1 MQAVLLR
8 ITVLSLLSVSAS
20 AQELTGLVLDNALAQ
35 PIVGASVQVKRTQA
49 ATLTNATGA
58 FTLTNLQPA
67 DTLVFSSLGFQS
79 QKVQYTG
86 QTTLTVKLVAGL
98 ALNEVVV
105 TALGLER
112 NAQSLGY
119 AVQKVEGR
127 QVSEV
132 KAPNFLDNLAGKVAG
147 VMVTAGSTGV
157 GASSRITIRGE
168 SSFTNNNP
176 LFVVDGI
183 VINNATVVNRVNDD
197 ANGFQEIDF
206 GNGAGEINPDDVA
219 SVSVLKGPSAAALY
233 GTRASNGVILITTKD
248 GSSAGKGIG
257 VSFNS
262 TFYAE
267 QPFQLPRFQNSYGQ
281 GNSGVFK
288 YGNGLGG
295 GINDNISYSYGPRLD
310 AGLLIPQY
318 DSPVTLPDGREVRG
332 ADTQVY
338 SGLPITPTPFVAH
351 PNNLRDFYRT
361 GHTAINNLA
370 VSGDYEKGS
379 YRLSFTDLNSQSII
393 PGVNLKRRTLAARL
407 QFEPTRRLKFSSS
420 LNYINSGSANRPA
433 TKYGSENTNYALSA
447 WLGRQT
453 DVNPMKQYWQPGLE
467 GIQQYSYNYTY
478 FDNPYFTLYEN
489 RNSFN
494 RDRLIGNL
502 AVTGELANNLTLLV
516 RSSMDYSGENR
527 QFRRAFSS
535 NRFKNGAYAENAVF
549 FREINTDFLLNYT
562 RSLGPLSLDVSAG
575 GNRMDQLA
583 SFDQYQALTLAQPGV
598 FKLNNAASP
607 VEVYQQSGRK
617 RINSLYALAKLGF
630 KDVLFVDIT
639 GRNDWSSALATP
651 TSTANTSFF
660 YPSVSASWVLSN
672 QFRLP
677 AVVSFA
683 KVRASIAN
691 VGNDTSPYQTA
702 GVFTT
707 RNPVFSQPAFSD
719 QSTIANTNL
728 NPESITSLEVGA
740 DVRFLNDRLGFDLTY
755 YNARTSNQILSL
767 PIAISTGYSE
777 RVINGGKVG
786 SRGIEAVV
794 SATPML
800 TNRFRWNVNLNFSR
814 NRTTVVS
821 LPEEAGTL
829 TLGYNR
835 IYDNVNQTVWYQVRQ
850 GDRLGDMWGTG
861 YLRTAQGAFIVGS
874 NGQYIADN
882 TLKKLGNYNP
892 DFMVG
897 LSNQFSVGNWNAGF
911 LLDWRQ
917 GGILVSR
924 TLALAGVAGQLIETA
939 DRPEAG
945 IVATGVVN
953 TGTDNNPNYQPNT
966 LAIPAET
973 YYRMYYD
980 RNNEENS
987 TYDASYVKLR
997 EVTIGY
1003 SVPETAWLAKKLR
1016 TQQLTVALV
1025 GRNLLALSRIPHF
1038 DPEQTSFQQNQ
1049 LQTGVED
1056 MTYPTT
1062 RNVGVKLSANF

>member
-1 MQAVLLR
+1 MR
-8 ITVLSLLSVSAS
+8 SLLLIAFLPLFSVTTS
-20 AQELTGLVLDNALAQ
+20 AQKLTGQVVDQASHQA
-35 PIVGASVQVKRTQA
+35 IVGATVQVKRTQA
-49 ATLTNATGA
+49 GTLTNATGT
-58 FTLTNLQPA
+58 FVLNNLQPT
-67 DTLVFSSLGFQS
+67 DILTISYLGYRS
-79 QKVQYTG
+79 QEISYTG
-86 QTTLTVKLVAGL
+86 QTNMTVELVAGVS
-98 ALNEVVV
+98 LNEVVV

-112 NAQSLGY
+112 NTQSLGY
-119 AVQKVEGR
+119 AIQKVDGR
-127 QVSEV
+127 QVSDV
-132 KAPNFLDNLAGKVAG
+132 KAPNFLDNLSGKVAG
-147 VMVTAGSTGV
+147 VMITGGSTGV

-183 VINNATVVNRVNDD
+183 VINNATVVNRVDDD

-206 GNGAGEINPDDVA
+206 GNGAMEINPDDVA
-219 SVSVLKGPSAAALY
+219 AVSVLKGPGAAALY

-257 VSFNS
+257 VSFTS
-262 TFYAE
+262 TFFAE
-267 QPFQLPRFQNSYGQ
+267 RPFQLPRFQNSYGQ
-281 GNSGVFK
+281 GNSGAFK
-288 YGNGLGG
+288 YVDGLGG
-295 GINDNISYSYGPRLD
+295 GINDNISYSYGPKLD

-318 DSPVTLPDGREVRG
+318 DSPVNLPDGRVVRG
-332 ADTQVY
+332 ADTRVY
-338 SGLPITPTPFVAH
+338 SGLPITPTPFVSH
-351 PNNLRDFYRT
+351 PDNLKNFYQT

-370 VSGDYEKGS
+370 VSGSYDKGS
-379 YRLSFTDLNSQSII
+379 YRLAFTDLNSYSTI
-393 PGVNLKRRTLAARL
+393 PGVDLKRKTLAVRL
-407 QFEPTRRLKFSSS
+407 LFEPVKRLKFSSS
-420 LNYINSGSANRPA
+420 INYINSGSDNRPA
-433 TKYGSENTNYALSA
+433 TKYGSENINYALSA

-467 GIQQYSYNYTY
+467 GIQQFSYNYTY

-489 RNSFN
+489 RNSFT

-502 AVTGELANNLTLLV
+502 AVTGELATNLTLMV
-516 RSSMDYSGENR
+516 RSGMDYSNENR

-562 RSLGPLSLDVSAG
+562 RSVGGFSFDLSAG

-583 SFDQYQALTLAQPGV
+583 SFNQYQALTLAQPGV
-598 FKLNNAASP
+598 FKLTNAASP
-607 VEVYQQSGRK
+607 VEVYQRSARK
-617 RINSLYALAKLGF
+617 RINSLYALAKLGY
-630 KDVLFVDIT
+630 KDVLFMDIT

-672 QFRLP
+672 QFQLP
-677 AVVSFA
+677 AVMSFA
-683 KVRASIAN
+683 KLRASIAS
-691 VGNDTSPYQTA
+691 VGNDTSPYQTT
-702 GVFTT
+702 GVFNA

-728 NPESITSLEVGA
+728 KPESITSIEVGA
-740 DVRFLNDRLGFDLTY
+740 DVRFLNDRLGVDLTY
-755 YNARTSNQILSL
+755 YNARTRNQILSL
-767 PIAISTGYSE
+767 PIAIPTGYSE
-777 RVINGGKVG
+777 RVINGGEVQ
-786 SRGIEAVV
+786 SRGIEAVITAV
-794 SATPML
+794 PIQTSL
-800 TNRFRWNVNLNFSR
+800 IRWNLGLNFSR

-850 GDRLGDMWGTG
+850 GDRMGDMWGTG
-861 YLRTAQGAFIVGS
+861 YLRNAQGEFIVGS

-897 LSNQFSVGNWNAGF
+897 LSNQLSIGNWNLGF

-939 DRPEAG
+939 DRPNAG
-945 IVATGVVN
+945 IIAKGVIN
-953 TGTDNNPNYQPNT
+953 TGTVDKPNYQPNT

-980 RNNEENS
+980 RNNEENN
-987 TYDASYVKLR
+987 TYNASYVKLR
-997 EVTIGY
+997 EMSIGY
-1003 SVPETAWLAKKLR
+1003 TLPETSGLARKLHMQR
-1016 TQQLTVALV
+1016 LTVALV
-1025 GRNLLALSRIPHF
+1025 GRNLLALSHIPHF

-1049 LQTGVED
+1049 LQTGIED
-1056 MTYPTT
+1056 MTYPTS
-1062 RNVGVKLSANF
+1062 RNIGVKLSVTF

>member
-1 MQAVLLR
+1 MRPLLL
-8 ITVLSLLSVSAS
+8 ITLLSLVSAS
-20 AQELTGLVLDNALAQ
+20 AFAQKLSGRVLDNAMSQ
-35 PIVGASVQVKRTQA
+35 PIGGASVQVKRTQVG
-49 ATLTNATGA
+49 TLTTAAGTY
-58 FTLTNLQPA
+58 TLTNLQPA
-67 DTLVFSSLGFQS
+67 DILVFSYLGYKS
-79 QKVQYTG
+79 QEIQYTG
-86 QTTLTVKLVAGL
+86 QTDLTVELVAGA

-119 AVQKVEGR
+119 AVQKVDGR

-132 KAPNFLDNLAGKVAG
+132 KAANFLDNLSGKVAG
-147 VMVTAGSTGV
+147 VMVTGGSTGV
-157 GASSRITIRGE
+157 GSSSRIVIRGE

-183 VINNATVVNRVNDD
+183 LINNATVVNRVDDD

-219 SVSVLKGPSAAALY
+219 SVSILKGPSAAALY
-233 GTRASNGVILITTKD
+233 GTRAANGVILITTKD
-248 GSSAGKGIG
+248 GSGAGKGIG

-267 QPFQLPRFQNSYGQ
+267 QAFQLPRFQNSYGQ
-281 GNSGVFK
+281 GNSGAFK
-288 YGNGLGG
+288 YGDGLGG
-295 GINDNISYSYGPRLD
+295 GINDNISYSYGPKLD
-310 AGLLIPQY
+310 AGVLTPQY
-318 DSPVTLPDGREVRG
+318 DSPVTLPDGRVVRG
-332 ADTQVY
+332 ADTKLY
-338 SGLPITPTPFVAH
+338 SGLPITPTPFVSH
-351 PNNLRDFYRT
+351 PNNLRDFYQT

-370 VSGDYEKGS
+370 VSGDYDKGS
-379 YRLSFTDLNSQSII
+379 YRLSYTDLNSQSII
-393 PGVNLKRRTLAARL
+393 PGVDLKRKTLAARL
-407 QFEPTRRLKFSSS
+407 QFDPTRRLKISSS
-420 LNYINSGSANRPA
+420 LNYINSGSDNRPA

-453 DVNPMKQYWQPGLE
+453 DVNAMKQYWQPGLE
-467 GIQQYSYNYTY
+467 GIQQFSYNYTY

-502 AVTGELANNLTLLV
+502 ALTAELANNLTLMV
-516 RSSMDYSGENR
+516 RSGMDYSNENR

-562 RSLGPLSLDVSAG
+562 RSLGSFSLDVSAG
-575 GNRMDQLA
+575 GNRLDQQT
-583 SFDQYQALTLAQPGV
+583 SFDQFQALTLAQPGV
-598 FKLNNAASP
+598 YKLNNAASP
-607 VEVYQQSGRK
+607 VQVYQQSGRK
-617 RINSLYALAKLGF
+617 RINSLYALAKLGY
-630 KDVLFVDIT
+630 KNVLFVDIT

-651 TSTANTSFF
+651 TSTANTAFF
-660 YPSVSASWVLSN
+660 YPSASASWVLSN
-672 QFRLP
+672 QFQLP

-683 KVRASIAN
+683 KVRASVAN

-702 GVFTT
+702 GVYTS

-728 NPESITSLEVGA
+728 KPESITSLEVGA
-740 DVRFLNDRLGFDLTY
+740 DVRFFHDRLGFDLTY
-755 YNARTSNQILSL
+755 YDSRTSNQILSV
-767 PIAISTGYSE
+767 PIANSTGYSE
-777 RVINGGKVG
+777 RVINGGKVR

-794 SATPML
+794 NATPIQ
-800 TNRFRWNVNLNFSR
+800 TNRFRWNTNLNFSL

-821 LPEEAGTL
+821 LPDEVGTL

-850 GDRLGDMWGTG
+850 GDRVGSMWGTG
-861 YLRTAQGAFIVGS
+861 YQRTPQGDFIVGS

-897 LSNQFSVGNWNAGF
+897 LSNQFSVGNFNLGF

-939 DRPEAG
+939 DRPDAG
-945 IVATGVVN
+945 IVAKGVVN
-953 TGTDNNPNYQPNT
+953 TGTPENPNYQPNT
-966 LAIPAET
+966 KAIPAET

-987 TYDASYVKLR
+987 TYNASYVKLR
-997 EVTIGY
+997 EVTLGFT
-1003 SVPETAWLAKKLR
+1003 VPQAAWVTKKLH
-1016 TQQLTVALV
+1016 TQRLTVALV
-1025 GRNLLALSRIPHF
+1025 GRNLLALSHIPHF

-1049 LQTGVED
+1049 MQTGVED

-1062 RNVGVKLSANF
+1062 RNLGLKLSANF

>member
-1 MQAVLLR
+1 MV
-8 ITVLSLLSVSAS
+8 SVSAS
-20 AQELTGLVLDNALAQ
+20 AQKLTGQVVDSTSSQ
-35 PIVGASVQVKRTQA
+35 PVVGAIVQLKRTQVG
-49 ATLTNATGA
+49 TLTSAAGT
-58 FTLTNLQPA
+58 FTLTNLQPN
-67 DTLVFSSLGFQS
+67 DVLVVTSLGFKPQ
-79 QKVQYTG
+79 QIQYTG
-86 QTTLTVKLVAGL
+86 QPNLTVKLAPNLV
-98 ALNEVVV
+98 LNEVVV

-119 AVQKVEGR
+119 AVQKLDTR

-132 KAPNFLDNLAGKVAG
+132 KSPNFLDNLAGKVAG

-157 GASSRITIRGE
+157 GSSSRITIRGE

-183 VINNATVVNRVNDD
+183 LINNATVVNRVNDD

-206 GNGAGEINPDDVA
+206 GNGAMEINPDDVA
-219 SVSVLKGPSAAALY
+219 SVSVLKGPGAAALY

-248 GSSAGKGIG
+248 GSGAGKGIG

-267 QPFQLPRFQNSYGQ
+267 QPFQLPRFQNTYGQ
-281 GNSGVFK
+281 GNSGAFK
-288 YGNGLGG
+288 YVDGLGG
-295 GINDNISYSYGPRLD
+295 GVNDNISYSYGPRLD

-318 DSPVTLPDGREVRG
+318 DSPVTLPDGRVVRG
-332 ADTQVY
+332 ADTRLY

-351 PNNLRDFYRT
+351 PDNLKDFYQT
-361 GHTAINNLA
+361 GRTAINNLA
-370 VSGDYEKGS
+370 VAGDYDKGS
-379 YRLSFTDLNSQSII
+379 YRLSYTDLNSQSII
-393 PGVNLKRRTLAARL
+393 PGVDLKRRTLAARL
-407 QFEPTRRLKFSSS
+407 QFDPTRRLKISSS
-420 LNYINSGSANRPA
+420 INYINSASDNRPA

-453 DVNPMKQYWQPGLE
+453 DINPMKQYWQPGLE
-467 GIQQYSYNYTY
+467 GIQQFSYNYTF

-489 RNSFN
+489 RNSFT

-502 AVTGELANNLTLLV
+502 AATAEVANNLTLLV
-516 RSSMDYSGENR
+516 RSGMDYSSENR

-562 RSLGPLSLDVSAG
+562 RSLGSFSLDVSAG
-575 GNRMDQLA
+575 GNRMDQRT

-630 KDVLFVDIT
+630 KDIVFVDIT

-677 AVVSFA
+677 AAVSFA
-683 KVRASIAN
+683 KVRASAAN

-702 GVFTT
+702 GTFTA

-728 NPESITSLEVGA
+728 KPESITSLEVGA
-740 DVRFLNDRLGFDLTY
+740 DVRFFQDRLGFDLTY
-755 YNARTSNQILSL
+755 YDSRTSNQILSL
-767 PIAISTGYSE
+767 PIAIPTGYSE
-777 RVINGGKVG
+777 RVINGGKVR
-786 SRGIEAVV
+786 SRGLEAVV
-794 SATPML
+794 NATPVQ
-800 TNRFRWNVNLNFSR
+800 TNRFRWNVSLNFSR

-850 GDRLGDMWGTG
+850 GDRVGDMWGTG
-861 YLRTAQGAFIVGS
+861 YQRTAQGDFLVGS
-874 NGQYIADN
+874 NGQYIANN

-897 LSNQFSVGNWNAGF
+897 LANQLSAGNWNLGF

-924 TLALAGVAGQLIETA
+924 TLALAGVAGQLRETA
-939 DRPEAG
+939 NRPEGG

-953 TGTDNNPNYQPNT
+953 TGTAENPVYQPNT
-966 LAIPAET
+966 KAIPAET

-980 RNNEENS
+980 RNHEENN

-997 EVTIGY
+997 ELTIGY
-1003 SVPETAWLAKKLR
+1003 SVPQSAWVAKKLR
-1016 TQQLTVALV
+1016 TQQLTIALI
-1025 GRNLLALSRIPHF
+1025 GRNLAALSHIPHF

-1056 MTYPTT
+1056 MSYPTT
-1062 RNVGVKLSANF
+1062 RNVGLKLSATF

>member
-1 MQAVLLR
+1 MRLFLL
-8 ITVLSLLSVSAS
+8 IILLSCLSVTSF
-20 AQELTGLVLDNALAQ
+20 AQKLTGQVVDQASQQ
-35 PIVGASVQVKRTQA
+35 PIVGATVQVKRTQA
-49 ATLTNATGA
+49 GTLTNATGT

-67 DTLVFSSLGFQS
+67 DVLTFSYLGYHS
-79 QKVQYTG
+79 QEIQYTG
-86 QTTLTVKLVAGL
+86 QTNLLVEFAEGVSL
-98 ALNEVVV
+98 DEVVV

-112 NAQSLGY
+112 NARSLGY
-119 AVQKVEGR
+119 AVQRVDGR
-127 QVSEV
+127 QVSDV

-157 GASSRITIRGE
+157 GSSSRITIRGE

-206 GNGAGEINPDDVA
+206 GNGAMEVNPDDVA
-219 SVSVLKGPSAAALY
+219 AVSVLKGPSAAALY
-233 GTRASNGVILITTKD
+233 GTRAANGVILITTKD

-262 TFYAE
+262 TFYTE
-267 QPFQLPRFQNSYGQ
+267 RPFQLPRFQNSYGQ
-281 GNSGVFK
+281 GNSGAFK
-288 YGNGLGG
+288 YVNGLGG
-295 GINDNISYSYGPRLD
+295 GVNDNISYSYGPKLD
-310 AGLLIPQY
+310 AGVLTPQY
-318 DSPVTLPDGREVRG
+318 DSPVTLPDGRVVRG

-338 SGLPITPTPFVAH
+338 SGLPITPTPFVSH
-351 PNNLRDFYRT
+351 PNNLSDFYQT

-370 VSGDYEKGS
+370 ISGGYDKGS
-379 YRLSFTDLNSQSII
+379 YRLSFTDLNSQSTI
-393 PGVNLKRRTLAARL
+393 PGVDLKRKTLAARL
-407 QFEPTRRLKFSSS
+407 QFEPIRRLKVSSS
-420 LNYINSGSANRPA
+420 INYINSGSDNRPA
-433 TKYGSENTNYALSA
+433 TKYGSENINYALSA

-453 DVNPMKQYWQPGLE
+453 DVNPMRQYWQPGLE
-467 GIQQYSYNYTY
+467 GIQQFSYNYTF
-478 FDNPYFTLYEN
+478 FDNPYFSLYEN

-502 AVTGELANNLTLLV
+502 AITAGLATNLTLMV
-516 RSSMDYSGENR
+516 RSGMDYSSENR
-527 QFRRAFSS
+527 QFQRAFSS
-535 NRFKNGAYAENAVF
+535 NRFKSGAYAENAVL

-562 RSLGPLSLDVSAG
+562 RSLGPLSLDIAAG

-598 FKLNNAASP
+598 FKLTNAASP
-607 VEVYQQSGRK
+607 VEVYQQRGRK

-651 TSTANTSFF
+651 TSTANTAFF

-683 KVRASIAN
+683 KVRASLAN
-691 VGNDTSPYQTA
+691 VGNDTNPYQTT
-702 GVFTT
+702 GVFNA

-719 QSTIANTNL
+719 QSIIANTNL
-728 NPESITSLEVGA
+728 KPESITSVEVGA
-740 DVRFLNDRLGFDLTY
+740 DVRFFNDRLGFDLTY

-767 PIAISTGYSE
+767 PIAIPTGYSE
-777 RVINGGKVG
+777 RVINGGEVRSQG
-786 SRGIEAVV
+786 VEAVV
-794 SATPML
+794 TAMPIQTS
-800 TNRFRWNVNLNFSR
+800 RIRWNVSLNFSR

-850 GDRLGDMWGTG
+850 GDRMGDMWGTG
-861 YLRTAQGAFIVGS
+861 YQRSPQGDFIVGS
-874 NGQYIADN
+874 NGQYMANN

-892 DFMVG
+892 DFMLG
-897 LSNQFSVGNWNAGF
+897 LSNQISVGNWNLGF
-911 LLDWRQ
+911 LVDWRQ
-917 GGILVSR
+917 GGVLVSR

-939 DRPEAG
+939 DRPDAG
-945 IVATGVVN
+945 IIAKGVVN
-953 TGTDNNPNYQPNT
+953 SGTAENPNYQPNT
-966 LAIPAET
+966 RAIPAET

-980 RNNEENS
+980 RNHEENS
-987 TYDASYVKLR
+987 TYDASYVKMR
-997 EVTIGY
+997 ELTIGY
-1003 SVPETAWLAKKLR
+1003 SVPQTAWLAKKLGMQR
-1016 TQQLTVALV
+1016 LTVALV
-1025 GRNLLALSRIPHF
+1025 GRNLLALSHIPHF

-1062 RNVGVKLSANF
+1062 RNLGVKLSVNF

>member
-1 MQAVLLR
+1 MRPLLL
-8 ITVLSLLSVSAS
+8 IAFLSLLSVTAFS
-20 AQELTGLVLDNALAQ
+20 QKLTGQVVDQLSRQ
-35 PIVGASVQVKRTQA
+35 PIVSATVQVKRTQA
-49 ATLTNATGA
+49 GTITNSMGT
-58 FTLTNLQPA
+58 FTLSNLQPA
-67 DTLVFSSLGFQS
+67 DVLTFSYLGYQT
-79 QKVQYTG
+79 QEVIYTG
-86 QTTLTVKLVAGL
+86 QTSLTVELVAGMS
-98 ALNEVVV
+98 LNEVVV

-112 NAQSLGY
+112 NARSLGY
-119 AVQKVEGR
+119 AIQKVDGR
-127 QVSEV
+127 QVSDV
-132 KAPNFLDNLAGKVAG
+132 KAPNFLDNLSGKVAG
-147 VMVTAGSTGV
+147 VMITGGSTGV
-157 GASSRITIRGE
+157 GSSARITIRGE

-183 VINNATVVNRVNDD
+183 LINNATVVNRVNDD

-206 GNGAGEINPDDVA
+206 GNGAMDINPDDVA
-219 SVSVLKGPSAAALY
+219 TVSVLKGPGAAALY
-233 GTRASNGVILITTKD
+233 GTRAANGVILITTKD
-248 GSSAGKGIG
+248 GSSQKGIG

-262 TFYAE
+262 TFYTE
-267 QPFQLPRFQNSYGQ
+267 RPFQLPRFQNQYGQ
-281 GNSGVFK
+281 GNSGAFK
-288 YGNGLGG
+288 YVNGLGG
-295 GINDNISYSYGPRLD
+295 GINDNISYSYGPKLD

-318 DSPVTLPDGREVRG
+318 DSPVNLPDGRVVRG
-332 ADTQVY
+332 ADTYVY
-338 SGLPITPTPFVAH
+338 SGLPITPTPFVSH
-351 PNNLRDFYRT
+351 PDNLKNFYET

-370 VSGDYEKGS
+370 ISGSYDKGS
-379 YRLSFTDLNSQSII
+379 YRLSYTDLNSQSTI
-393 PGVNLKRRTLAARL
+393 PGVDLKRKTLAARL
-407 QFEPTRRLKFSSS
+407 QFEPIQRLKFSSS
-420 LNYINSGSANRPA
+420 INYINTGSDNRPA
-433 TKYGSENTNYALSA
+433 TKYGSENINYALSA

-467 GIQQYSYNYTY
+467 GIQHFSYNYTY

-502 AVTGELANNLTLLV
+502 AVTGELATNLTLMV
-516 RSSMDYSGENR
+516 RSGMDYSSENR

-562 RSLGPLSLDVSAG
+562 RSVGALSLDLSAG

-598 FKLNNAASP
+598 FKLTNAASP
-607 VEVYQQSGRK
+607 VEAYQQSARK
-617 RINSLYALAKLGF
+617 RINSLYALAKLSY
-630 KDVLFVDIT
+630 KDVVFMDVT

-672 QFRLP
+672 QFQLP
-677 AVVSFA
+677 AFMSFA
-683 KVRASIAN
+683 KVRASVAS
-691 VGNDTSPYQTA
+691 VGNDTSPYQTT
-702 GVFTT
+702 GVFNA

-728 NPESITSLEVGA
+728 KPESITSVEVGA
-740 DVRFLNDRLGFDLTY
+740 DVRFLNDRLGVDLTY
-755 YNARTSNQILSL
+755 YDARTRNQILSL
-767 PIAISTGYSE
+767 PIAIPTGYSE
-777 RVINGGKVG
+777 QVINGGEVR
-786 SRGIEAVV
+786 SRGIEAVITAIPIQT
-794 SATPML
+794 SII
-800 TNRFRWNVNLNFSR
+800 RWNVSLNFSR

-850 GDRLGDMWGTG
+850 GDRMGDMWGTG
-861 YLRTAQGAFIVGS
+861 YLRNPQGEFIVGS

-897 LSNQFSVGNWNAGF
+897 LSNQLSVGNWNLGF

-939 DRPEAG
+939 NRPDAG
-945 IVATGVVN
+945 IVAKGVVN
-953 TGTDNNPNYQPNT
+953 TGTTDNPNYQPNT
-966 LAIPAET
+966 ISIPAET

-980 RNNEENS
+980 RNNEENN
-987 TYDASYVKLR
+987 TYNASYVKLR
-997 EVTIGY
+997 EMSIGY
-1003 SVPETAWLAKKLR
+1003 TLPETAGLARKLR
-1016 TQQLTVALV
+1016 MQRLTIALV
-1025 GRNLLALSRIPHF
+1025 GRNLLALSHIPHF

-1056 MTYPTT
+1056 MTYPTS
-1062 RNVGVKLSANF
+1062 RNLGVKLSVNF

>member
-1 MQAVLLR
+1 MRSLLL
-8 ITVLSLLSVSAS
+8 IAFLSLLHVA
-20 AQELTGLVLDNALAQ
+20 ALAQ
-35 PIVGASVQVKRTQA
+35 KLTGQVIDQTSQQPIMGATVQVKRTQA
-49 ATLTNATGA
+49 GTLTSATGT
-58 FTLTNLQPA
+58 FTLTNLQSA
-67 DTLVFSSLGFQS
+67 DVLTFSYLGYKS
-79 QKVQYTG
+79 QEVQYTG
-86 QTTLTVKLVAGL
+86 QTSLSVELVAGVS
-98 ALNEVVV
+98 LNEVVV

-112 NAQSLGY
+112 NARSLGY
-119 AVQKVEGR
+119 AIQKVDGR
-127 QVSEV
+127 QVSDI
-132 KAPNFLDNLAGKVAG
+132 KAPNFLDNLTGKVAG
-147 VMVTAGSTGV
+147 VMITSGSTGV
-157 GASSRITIRGE
+157 GSSSRITIRGE

-183 VINNATVVNRVNDD
+183 LINNATVVNRVNDD

-206 GNGAGEINPDDVA
+206 GNGAMEINPDDVA
-219 SVSVLKGPSAAALY
+219 AVSVLKGPGAAALY
-233 GTRASNGVILITTKD
+233 GTRAANGVILITTKD
-248 GSSAGKGIG
+248 GSSAGRGIG

-262 TFYAE
+262 TFYTE
-267 QPFQLPRFQNSYGQ
+267 RPFQLPRFQNSYGQ
-281 GNSGVFK
+281 GNSGAFK
-288 YGNGLGG
+288 YVNGLSG
-295 GINDNISYSYGPRLD
+295 GINDNISYSYGPKLD

-318 DSPVTLPDGREVRG
+318 DSPVNLPDGRVVRG

-338 SGLPITPTPFVAH
+338 SGLPITPTPFVSH
-351 PNNLRDFYRT
+351 PDNLKNFYET

-370 VSGDYEKGS
+370 ISGSYDKGS
-379 YRLSFTDLNSQSII
+379 YRLSFTDLNSQSTI
-393 PGVNLKRRTLAARL
+393 PGVDLKRKTLAARL
-407 QFEPTRRLKFSSS
+407 QFEPIRRLKFSSS
-420 LNYINSGSANRPA
+420 INYINSGSDNRPA
-433 TKYGSENTNYALSA
+433 TKYGSENINYALSA

-467 GIQQYSYNYTY
+467 GIQQFSYNYTY

-494 RDRLIGNL
+494 RDRLIGNI
-502 AVTGELANNLTLLV
+502 AVTGELAPNLTLML
-516 RSSMDYSGENR
+516 RSGMDYSNENR

-535 NRFKNGAYAENAVF
+535 NRFKSGAYAENAVF

-607 VEVYQQSGRK
+607 VEVYQQSTRK

-630 KDVLFVDIT
+630 KDVLFIDIT

-651 TSTANTSFF
+651 TSTANTAFF

-672 QFRLP
+672 QFSLP
-677 AVVSFA
+677 AMISFA
-683 KVRASIAN
+683 KVRASVAS
-691 VGNDTSPYQTA
+691 VGNDTSPYQTT
-702 GVFTT
+702 GVFNA

-719 QSTIANTNL
+719 QPAIANTNL
-728 NPESITSLEVGA
+728 KPESITSVEVGT
-740 DVRFLNDRLGFDLTY
+740 DVRFFNDRLGFDLTY
-755 YNARTSNQILSL
+755 YDARTSNQILSL
-767 PIAISTGYSE
+767 PIAIPTGYSE
-777 RVINGGKVG
+777 RVINGGEVR
-786 SRGIEAVV
+786 SRGVEAVV
-794 SATPML
+794 TAMPIQTS
-800 TNRFRWNVNLNFSR
+800 RIRWNVSLNFSR
-814 NRTTVVS
+814 NRTSVVS

-850 GDRLGDMWGTG
+850 GDRMGDMWGTG
-861 YLRTAQGAFIVGS
+861 YLRNAQGEFIVGS

-892 DFMVG
+892 DFIVG
-897 LSNQFSVGNWNAGF
+897 LSNQISVRNWNVGF
-911 LLDWRQ
+911 LVDWRQ
-917 GGILVSR
+917 GGVLVSR

-945 IVATGVVN
+945 IVAKGVVN
-953 TGTDNNPNYQPNT
+953 TGTTDNPNYQPNT
-966 LAIPAET
+966 RAIPAET

-987 TYDASYVKLR
+987 TYNASYVKLR
-997 EVTIGY
+997 ELTIGY
-1003 SVPETAWLAKKLR
+1003 TVPETAWLAKKLGMQR
-1016 TQQLTVALV
+1016 LTVALV
-1025 GRNLLALSRIPHF
+1025 GRNLLALSHIPHF

-1062 RNVGVKLSANF
+1062 RNMGVRLSVNF

>member
-1 MQAVLLR
+1 MR
-8 ITVLSLLSVSAS
+8 TVLPVALLSVVSVSAS
-20 AQELTGLVLDNALAQ
+20 AQKLTGQVVDSTSSQ
-35 PIVGASVQVKRTQA
+35 PVVGAIVQLKRTQVG
-49 ATLTNATGA
+49 TLTSAAGT
-58 FTLTNLQPA
+58 FTLTNLQPN
-67 DTLVFSSLGFQS
+67 DVLVVTSLGFKPQ
-79 QKVQYTG
+79 QIQYTG
-86 QTTLTVKLVAGL
+86 QPNLTVKLAPNLV
-98 ALNEVVV
+98 LNEVVV

-119 AVQKVEGR
+119 AVQKLDTR

-132 KAPNFLDNLAGKVAG
+132 KSPNFLDNLAGKVAG

-157 GASSRITIRGE
+157 GSSSRITIRGE

-183 VINNATVVNRVNDD
+183 LINNATVVNRVNDD

-206 GNGAGEINPDDVA
+206 GNGAMEINPDDVA
-219 SVSVLKGPSAAALY
+219 SVSVLKGPGAAALY

-248 GSSAGKGIG
+248 GSGAGKGIG

-267 QPFQLPRFQNSYGQ
+267 QPFQLPRFQNTYGQ
-281 GNSGVFK
+281 GNSGAFK
-288 YGNGLGG
+288 YVDGLGG
-295 GINDNISYSYGPRLD
+295 GVNDNISYSYGPRLD

-318 DSPVTLPDGREVRG
+318 DSPVTLPDGRVVRG
-332 ADTQVY
+332 ADTRLY

-351 PNNLRDFYRT
+351 PDNLKDFYQT
-361 GHTAINNLA
+361 GRTAINNLA
-370 VSGDYEKGS
+370 VAGDYDKGS
-379 YRLSFTDLNSQSII
+379 YRLSYTDLNSQSII
-393 PGVNLKRRTLAARL
+393 PGVDLKRRTLAARL
-407 QFEPTRRLKFSSS
+407 QFDPTRRLKISSS
-420 LNYINSGSANRPA
+420 INYINSASDNRPA

-453 DVNPMKQYWQPGLE
+453 DINPMKQYWQPGLE
-467 GIQQYSYNYTY
+467 GIQQFSYNYTF

-489 RNSFN
+489 RNSFT

-502 AVTGELANNLTLLV
+502 AATAEVANNLTLLV
-516 RSSMDYSGENR
+516 RSGMDYSSENR

-562 RSLGPLSLDVSAG
+562 RSLGSFSLDVSAG
-575 GNRMDQLA
+575 GNRMDQRT

-630 KDVLFVDIT
+630 KDIVFVDIT

-677 AVVSFA
+677 AAVSFA
-683 KVRASIAN
+683 KVRASAAN

-702 GVFTT
+702 GTFTA

-728 NPESITSLEVGA
+728 KPESITSLEVGA
-740 DVRFLNDRLGFDLTY
+740 DVRFFQDRLGFDLTY
-755 YNARTSNQILSL
+755 YDSRTSNQILSL
-767 PIAISTGYSE
+767 PIAIPTGYSE
-777 RVINGGKVG
+777 RVINGGKVR
-786 SRGIEAVV
+786 SRGLEAVV
-794 SATPML
+794 NATPVQ
-800 TNRFRWNVNLNFSR
+800 TNRFRWNVSLNFSR

-850 GDRLGDMWGTG
+850 GDRVGDMWGTG
-861 YLRTAQGAFIVGS
+861 YQRTAQGDFLVGS
-874 NGQYIADN
+874 NGQYIANN

-897 LSNQFSVGNWNAGF
+897 LANQLSAGNWNLGF

-924 TLALAGVAGQLIETA
+924 TLALAGVAGQLRETA
-939 DRPEAG
+939 NRPEGG

-953 TGTDNNPNYQPNT
+953 TGTAENPVYQPNT
-966 LAIPAET
+966 KAIPAET

-980 RNNEENS
+980 RNHEENN

-997 EVTIGY
+997 ELTIGY
-1003 SVPETAWLAKKLR
+1003 SVPQSAWVAKKLR
-1016 TQQLTVALV
+1016 TQQLTIALI
-1025 GRNLLALSRIPHF
+1025 GRNLAALSHIPHF

-1056 MTYPTT
+1056 MSYPTT
-1062 RNVGVKLSANF
+1062 RNVGLKLSATF

>member
-1 MQAVLLR
+1 MRTLLP
-8 ITVLSLLSVSAS
+8 VAFLSVVSAS
-20 AQELTGLVLDNALAQ
+20 AFAQKLTGQVVDSTSLQ
-35 PIVGASVQVKRTQA
+35 PIVGATVQVKRTQA
-49 ATLTNATGA
+49 GTLTSATGA

-67 DTLVFSSLGFQS
+67 DVLVVTSLGFKPQ
-79 QKVQYTG
+79 QIQYTG
-86 QTTLTVKLVAGL
+86 QTNLTVKLASSL
-98 ALNEVVV
+98 ILNEVVV

-119 AVQKVEGR
+119 AVQKLDSR

-132 KAPNFLDNLAGKVAG
+132 KAANFLDNLAGKAAG

-157 GASSRITIRGE
+157 GSSSRITIRGE

-183 VINNATVVNRVNDD
+183 LLNNATVVNRVNDD

-206 GNGAGEINPDDVA
+206 GNGAMEINPDDVA
-219 SVSVLKGPSAAALY
+219 SVSVLKGPGAAALY

-248 GSSAGKGIG
+248 GAGAGKGLG

-267 QPFQLPRFQNSYGQ
+267 RPFQLPRFQNTYGQ
-281 GNSGVFK
+281 GNSGAFR
-288 YGNGLGG
+288 YGDGLGG
-295 GINDNISYSYGPRLD
+295 GVNDNISYSYGPRLD
-310 AGLLIPQY
+310 ARLLIPQY
-318 DSPVTLPDGREVRG
+318 DSPVTLPDGRVVRG
-332 ADTQVY
+332 ADTRLY

-351 PNNLRDFYRT
+351 PDNLKDFYQT
-361 GHTAINNLA
+361 GRTAINNLA
-370 VSGDYEKGS
+370 VTGDFDKGS

-393 PGVNLKRRTLAARL
+393 PGVDLKRKTLAARL
-407 QFEPTRRLKFSSS
+407 QFDPTQRLKISSS
-420 LNYINSGSANRPA
+420 INYINSGSDNRPA

-453 DVNPMKQYWQPGLE
+453 DINPMKQYWQPGLE
-467 GIQQYSYNYTY
+467 GVQQFSYNYTF
-478 FDNPYFTLYEN
+478 FDNPYFTLHEN
-489 RNSFN
+489 RNSFT

-502 AVTGELANNLTLLV
+502 AATAEVADNLTLLV
-516 RSSMDYSGENR
+516 RSGMDYSSENR
-527 QFRRAFSS
+527 KFRRAFSS

-562 RSLGPLSLDVSAG
+562 RSLGSFSLDVSAG
-575 GNRMDQLA
+575 GNRLDQQT

-617 RINSLYALAKLGF
+617 RINSVYALAKLGF
-630 KDVLFVDIT
+630 KDLLFVDVT

-660 YPSVSASWVLSN
+660 YPSVAASWVLSN
-672 QFRLP
+672 QFQLP

-683 KVRASIAN
+683 KVRASVAS

-702 GVFTT
+702 GTFTA

-728 NPESITSLEVGA
+728 KPESITSLEAGA
-740 DVRFLNDRLGFDLTY
+740 DVRFFTDRLGFDLTY
-755 YNARTSNQILSL
+755 YDSRTRNQILSL
-767 PIAISTGYSE
+767 PIAIPTGYSE
-777 RVINGGKVG
+777 RVINGGEVR
-786 SRGIEAVV
+786 SRGLEAVV
-794 SATPML
+794 NATPVQ
-800 TNRFRWNVNLNFSR
+800 TSRFRWNVSLNFSR

-850 GDRLGDMWGTG
+850 GDRVGDMWGTG
-861 YLRTAQGAFIVGS
+861 YQRTAQGDFLVGS
-874 NGQYIADN
+874 NGQYIANN

-892 DFMVG
+892 DFMAG
-897 LSNQFSVGNWNAGF
+897 LSNQFSAGNWNLGF

-924 TLALAGVAGQLIETA
+924 TLALAGVAGQLKETA

-945 IVATGVVN
+945 IVAKGVVN
-953 TGTDNNPNYQPNT
+953 TGTAENPVYQPNT
-966 LAIPAET
+966 RAIPAET

-980 RNNEENS
+980 RNHEENN

-997 EVTIGY
+997 ELTIGY
-1003 SVPETAWLAKKLR
+1003 SVPQSAWVAKKLR
-1016 TQQLTVALV
+1016 TQQLTIALI
-1025 GRNLLALSRIPHF
+1025 GRNLLAFSHMPHF

-1056 MTYPTT
+1056 MSYPTT
-1062 RNVGVKLSANF
+1062 RNVGLKLSANF

>member
-1 MQAVLLR
+1 MRVVLL
-8 ITVLSLLSVSAS
+8 ITFLSSLSVSAF
-20 AQELTGLVLDNALAQ
+20 AQKLTGQVLDAALAQ
-35 PIVGASVQVKRTQA
+35 PIPGATVQVKRTKA
-49 ATLTNATGA
+49 GTLTNATGT

-67 DTLVFSSLGFQS
+67 DVLVITYLGYKPQEI
-79 QKVQYTG
+79 QYTG
-86 QTTLTVKLVAGL
+86 QPNLTVALVEGL

-119 AVQKVEGR
+119 AVQKLDSR

-132 KAPNFLDNLAGKVAG
+132 KAANFLDNLAGKVAG

-157 GASSRITIRGE
+157 GSSSRITIRGE

-183 VINNATVVNRVNDD
+183 LINNATVVNRVNDD

-206 GNGAGEINPDDVA
+206 GNGASEINPDDVA

-233 GTRASNGVILITTKD
+233 GTRAANGVILITTKD
-248 GSSAGKGIG
+248 GSAAGKGVG

-267 QPFQLPRFQNSYGQ
+267 QPFQLPRFQNTYGQ
-281 GNSGVFK
+281 GNSGKFQYV
-288 YGNGLGG
+288 NGLGG
-295 GINDNISYSYGPRLD
+295 GVNDNISYSYGPRLD

-318 DSPVTLPDGREVRG
+318 DSPVTLPNGQVVRG
-332 ADTQVY
+332 ADTQLY
-338 SGLPITPTPFVAH
+338 SGLPITPTPFVSH
-351 PNNLRDFYRT
+351 PNNLRDFYQT

-370 VSGDYEKGS
+370 VSGNYDKGS

-393 PGVNLKRRTLAARL
+393 PGVDLKRKTLAARL
-407 QFEPTRRLKFSSS
+407 QFEPIRQLKISSS
-420 LNYINSGSANRPA
+420 LNYINSGSDNRPA

-467 GIQQYSYNYTY
+467 GIQQFSYNYTY

-489 RNSFN
+489 RNSFT

-502 AVTGELANNLTLLV
+502 AVTGELAPNLTLLV
-516 RSSMDYSGENR
+516 RSGMDYSSENR

-535 NRFKNGAYAENAVF
+535 NRFKNGAYAENAVS
-549 FREINTDFLLNYT
+549 FREINTDFLLDYT
-562 RSLGPLSLDVSAG
+562 RSLGPLSLDVSVG
-575 GNRMDQLA
+575 GNRLDQST

-630 KDVLFVDIT
+630 KDLLFVDIT

-651 TSTANTSFF
+651 TSTANTAFF
-660 YPSVSASWVLSN
+660 YPSVAASWVLSN
-672 QFRLP
+672 QFQLP

-683 KVRASIAN
+683 KVRASVAN

-702 GVFTT
+702 GVYNA

-728 NPESITSLEVGA
+728 KPESITSLETGA
-740 DVRFLNDRLGFDLTY
+740 DVRFFNDRLGFDLTY
-755 YNARTSNQILSL
+755 YEARTSNQILSL
-767 PIAISTGYSE
+767 PIAIPTGYSE
-777 RVINGGKVG
+777 RVINGGEVR

-794 SATPML
+794 SATPVQ
-800 TNRFRWNVNLNFSR
+800 TSRFRWTATLNFSR

-821 LPEEAGTL
+821 LPEEVGTL

-850 GDRLGDMWGTG
+850 GDRVGDMWGTG
-861 YLRTAQGAFIVGS
+861 YLRNAQGDFIVAS

-892 DFMVG
+892 DFMMG
-897 LSNQFSVGNWNAGF
+897 LSNQFSVGNFNLGF

-939 DRPEAG
+939 DRPAAG
-945 IVATGVVN
+945 IVAKGVVN
-953 TGTDNNPNYQPNT
+953 TGTDQNPNYQPNT

-987 TYDASYVKLR
+987 TYNASYVKLR
-997 EVTIGY
+997 EVTIGF

-1016 TQQLTVALV
+1016 TQRLTVALV
-1025 GRNLLALSRIPHF
+1025 GRNLLALSHIPHF

-1062 RNVGVKLSANF
+1062 RNLGLKLSANF

>member
-1 MQAVLLR
+1 
-8 ITVLSLLSVSAS
+8 
-20 AQELTGLVLDNALAQ
+20 
-35 PIVGASVQVKRTQA
+35 VQVKRTQVG
-49 ATLTNATGA
+49 TVTSATGA
-58 FTLTNLQPA
+58 FTLTNLQPT
-67 DTLVFSSLGFQS
+67 DVLVVTSLGFKPQEI
-79 QKVQYTG
+79 QYAG
-86 QTTLTVKLVAGL
+86 QTSLTVKLAASL
-98 ALNEVVV
+98 MLNEVVV

-119 AVQKVEGR
+119 AVQKLDSR

-132 KAPNFLDNLAGKVAG
+132 KAANFLDNLAGKAAG
-147 VMVTAGSTGV
+147 VMVTAGTTGV
-157 GASSRITIRGE
+157 GSSSRITIRGE

-183 VINNATVVNRVNDD
+183 LINNATVVNRVNDD

-206 GNGAGEINPDDVA
+206 GNGAMEINPDDVA
-219 SVSVLKGPSAAALY
+219 SVSVLKGPGAAALY

-248 GSSAGKGIG
+248 GSGAGKGLG

-267 QPFQLPRFQNSYGQ
+267 QPFQLPRFQNTYGQ
-281 GNSGVFK
+281 GNSGAFR
-288 YGNGLGG
+288 YGDGLGG
-295 GINDNISYSYGPRLD
+295 GVNDNISYSYGPRLD

-318 DSPVTLPDGREVRG
+318 DSPVTLPDGRVVRG
-332 ADTQVY
+332 ADTRLY

-351 PNNLRDFYRT
+351 PDNLKDFYQT
-361 GHTAINNLA
+361 GHTAIHNLA
-370 VSGDYEKGS
+370 VTGDYAKGS
-379 YRLSFTDLNSQSII
+379 YRLSYTDLNSQSII
-393 PGVNLKRRTLAARL
+393 PGVDLKRKTLAARL
-407 QFEPTRRLKFSSS
+407 QFDPTRRLKISSS
-420 LNYINSGSANRPA
+420 INYINSGSDNRPA

-453 DVNPMKQYWQPGLE
+453 DINPMKQYWQPGLE
-467 GIQQYSYNYTY
+467 GVQQFSYNYTF
-478 FDNPYFTLYEN
+478 FDNPYFTLLEN
-489 RNSFN
+489 RNSFT

-502 AVTGELANNLTLLV
+502 AATAEVANNLTLLV
-516 RSSMDYSGENR
+516 RSGMDYSSENR

-549 FREINTDFLLNYT
+549 FREINTDFLLNYA
-562 RSLGPLSLDVSAG
+562 RSLGPFSLDVSAG
-575 GNRMDQLA
+575 GNRLDQQT

-617 RINSLYALAKLGF
+617 RINSVYALAKLGF
-630 KDVLFVDIT
+630 KNVLFVDIT

-660 YPSVSASWVLSN
+660 YPSVAASWVLSN

-677 AVVSFA
+677 AAVSFA
-683 KVRASIAN
+683 KVRASVAS

-702 GVFTT
+702 GTFTA
-707 RNPVFSQPAFSD
+707 RNPVFSQPAFSN

-728 NPESITSLEVGA
+728 KPESITSLEAGA
-740 DVRFLNDRLGFDLTY
+740 DVRFFSDRLGFDLTY
-755 YNARTSNQILSL
+755 YDSRTRNQILSL
-767 PIAISTGYSE
+767 PIAIPTGYSE
-777 RVINGGKVG
+777 RVINGGEVR
-786 SRGIEAVV
+786 SRGLEAVV
-794 SATPML
+794 SATPVQ
-800 TNRFRWNVNLNFSR
+800 TTRFRWNVSLNFSR

-850 GDRLGDMWGTG
+850 GDRVGDMWGTG
-861 YLRTAQGAFIVGS
+861 YQRTAQGDFLVGS
-874 NGQYIADN
+874 NGQYIANN

-892 DFMVG
+892 DFMAG
-897 LSNQFSVGNWNAGF
+897 LSNQLSLGDFTLGF
-911 LLDWRQ
+911 LFDWRQ

-924 TLALAGVAGQLIETA
+924 TLALAGVAGQLKETA
-939 DRPEAG
+939 NRPDGG
-945 IVATGVVN
+945 IVAKGVVN
-953 TGTDNNPNYQPNT
+953 TGTAENPVYQPNT
-966 LAIPAET
+966 KAIPAET

-980 RNNEENS
+980 RNHEENN
-987 TYDASYVKLR
+987 TYDASYLKLR
-997 EVTIGY
+997 ELTIGY
-1003 SVPETAWLAKKLR
+1003 SVPQSAWVAKKLR
-1016 TQQLTVALV
+1016 TQQLTIALI
-1025 GRNLLALSRIPHF
+1025 GRNLLAFSHMPHF

-1056 MTYPTT
+1056 MSYPTT
-1062 RNVGVKLSANF
+1062 RNVGVKLSATF

>member
-1 MQAVLLR
+1 MRPLLL
-8 ITVLSLLSVSAS
+8 VAFFALLHVAAS
-20 AQELTGLVLDNALAQ
+20 AQKLTGQVIDQTSKQ
-35 PIVGASVQVKRTQA
+35 PIVGATVQIKRTQA
-49 ATLTNATGA
+49 GTLTNTAGT
-58 FTLTNLQPA
+58 FTLTNLQP
-67 DTLVFSSLGFQS
+67 DDVLTLSYLGYRTQEVS
-79 QKVQYTG
+79 YTG
-86 QTTLTVKLVAGL
+86 QTDLTVELVAGVS
-98 ALNEVVV
+98 LNEVVV

-112 NAQSLGY
+112 NARSLGY
-119 AVQKVEGR
+119 AIQKVDGR
-127 QVSEV
+127 QISDV
-132 KAPNFLDNLAGKVAG
+132 KAPNFLDNLSGKVAG
-147 VMVTAGSTGV
+147 VMITSGSTGV
-157 GASSRITIRGE
+157 GSSSRIIIRGE

-183 VINNATVVNRVNDD
+183 LINNATVVNRVNDD

-206 GNGAGEINPDDVA
+206 GNGAMDINPDDVA
-219 SVSVLKGPSAAALY
+219 TVSVLKGPGAAALY
-233 GTRASNGVILITTKD
+233 GTRAANGVILITTKD

-262 TFYAE
+262 SFFTE
-267 QPFQLPRFQNSYGQ
+267 RPFQLPRFQNGYGQ
-281 GNSGVFK
+281 GNSGAFK
-288 YGNGLGG
+288 YVNGLSA
-295 GINDNISYSYGPRLD
+295 GINDNISYSYGPKLD
-310 AGLLIPQY
+310 AGLLIQQY
-318 DSPVTLPDGREVRG
+318 DSPVPLPDGRIVRG

-338 SGLPITPTPFVAH
+338 SGLPITPTPFVSH
-351 PNNLRDFYRT
+351 PDNLKNFYET

-370 VSGDYEKGS
+370 ISGSYDKGS
-379 YRLSFTDLNSQSII
+379 YRLSFTDLNSQSTI
-393 PGVNLKRRTLAARL
+393 PGVDLKRKTLAARL
-407 QFEPTRRLKFSSS
+407 QFEPTKRLKFSSS
-420 LNYINSGSANRPA
+420 INYINSGSDNRPA

-453 DVNPMKQYWQPGLE
+453 DVDPMKQYWQPGLE
-467 GIQQYSYNYTY
+467 GIQQFSYNYTF

-489 RNSFN
+489 RNSLN

-502 AVTGELANNLTLLV
+502 AVTAELATNLTLLV
-516 RSSMDYSGENR
+516 RSGMDYSSENR

-535 NRFKNGAYAENAVF
+535 NRFKSGAYAENAVF
-549 FREINTDFLLNYT
+549 FREVNTDFLLNYT

-575 GNRMDQLA
+575 GNRMDQRA

-607 VEVYQQSGRK
+607 VEVYQQSARK

-651 TSTANTSFF
+651 TSTANTAFF

-672 QFRLP
+672 QFSLP
-677 AVVSFA
+677 SVVSFA
-683 KVRASIAN
+683 KVRASVAS
-691 VGNDTSPYQTA
+691 VGNDTSPYQTT
-702 GVFTT
+702 GVFNA

-719 QSTIANTNL
+719 QAAIANTNL
-728 NPESITSLEVGA
+728 KPESITSLEAGA

-755 YNARTSNQILSL
+755 YDARTSNQILSL
-767 PIAISTGYSE
+767 PIAIPTGYSE
-777 RVINGGKVG
+777 RVINGGEVR

-794 SATPML
+794 TATPIQ
-800 TNRFRWNVNLNFSR
+800 TSSIRWNVGLNFSR

-835 IYDNVNQTVWYQVRQ
+835 IYDNVNQTIWYQVRQ
-850 GDRLGDMWGTG
+850 GDRMGDMWGTG
-861 YLRTAQGAFIVGS
+861 YRRNPQGDFIVGS

-892 DFMVG
+892 DFIVG
-897 LSNQFSVGNWNAGF
+897 LSNQLTVKNWNLGF
-911 LLDWRQ
+911 LVDWRQ

-939 DRPEAG
+939 DRPDAG
-945 IVATGVVN
+945 IVAKGVVN
-953 TGTDNNPNYQPNT
+953 TGTTENPNYQPNT
-966 LAIPAET
+966 RAIPAET

-980 RNNEENS
+980 RNHEENS
-987 TYDASYVKLR
+987 TYNASYAKLR
-997 EVTIGY
+997 ELTIGY
-1003 SVPETAWLAKKLR
+1003 TVPETASLAQKLGIQR
-1016 TQQLTVALV
+1016 LTVALI
-1025 GRNLLALSRIPHF
+1025 GRNLFALSHIPHF

>member
-1 MQAVLLR
+1 M
-8 ITVLSLLSVSAS
+8 SAF
-20 AQELTGLVLDNALAQ
+20 AQKLTGQVVDNGSSE
-35 PIVGASVQVKRTQA
+35 PIPGAAVQVKRTQA
-49 ATLTNATGA
+49 GTLTNATGT
-58 FTLTNLQPA
+58 FTLTNLQPG
-67 DTLVFSSLGFQS
+67 DTLVFSSLGYQA
-79 QKVQYTG
+79 QKIQYTG
-86 QTTLTVKLVAGL
+86 QPNLTVELVAGL

-112 NAQSLGY
+112 NAQTLGY

-132 KAPNFLDNLAGKVAG
+132 KAANFLDNLAGKVAG

-157 GASSRITIRGE
+157 GSSSRITIRGE
-168 SSFTNNNP
+168 SSFTNTNP
-176 LFVVDGI
+176 LFVVDGV

-206 GNGAGEINPDDVA
+206 GNGAMEVNSDDVA

-248 GSSAGKGIG
+248 GSGAGKGIG

-267 QPFQLPRFQNSYGQ
+267 RPFQLPRFQNTYGQ
-281 GNSGVFK
+281 GNSGAFR

-295 GINDNISYSYGPRLD
+295 GVNDNISYSYGPRLD

-318 DSPVTLPDGREVRG
+318 DSPVTLPDGRVVRG
-332 ADTQVY
+332 ADTGLY
-338 SGLPITPTPFVAH
+338 SGQPITPTPFVAH

-361 GHTAINNLA
+361 GRTAINNLA
-370 VSGDYEKGS
+370 VAGDYEKGS
-379 YRLSFTDLNSQSII
+379 YRLSFTDLRSESTI
-393 PGVNLKRRTLAARL
+393 PGVDLKRKTLAARL
-407 QFEPTRRLKFSSS
+407 QFDPVRRLKFSSS
-420 LNYINSGSANRPA
+420 LNYINSSSDNRPA

-453 DVNPMKQYWQPGLE
+453 DINPMKQYWQPGLE
-467 GIQQYSYNYTY
+467 DIQQFSYNYTF

-489 RNSFN
+489 RNSFT
-494 RDRLIGNL
+494 RDRLIGNVAL
-502 AVTGELANNLTLLV
+502 TAELANSLTLLV
-516 RSSMDYSGENR
+516 RSGMDYSNEKR

-549 FREINTDFLLNYT
+549 FREVNTDFLLNYA
-562 RSLGPLSLDVSAG
+562 RSLGPVSLDVSAG

-598 FKLNNAASP
+598 FKLTNAASP

-617 RINSLYALAKLGF
+617 RINSLYVLAKLGY
-630 KDVLFVDIT
+630 KDLVFVDIT

-683 KVRASIAN
+683 KVRASVAN
-691 VGNDTSPYQTA
+691 VGNDTGPYQTA
-702 GVFTT
+702 GVFTA
-707 RNPVFSQPAFSD
+707 RNPVFSQPAFSE

-728 NPESITSLEVGA
+728 KPESSTSLEAGA

-755 YNARTSNQILSL
+755 YDARTRNQILSL
-767 PIAISTGYSE
+767 PIANSTGYSE
-777 RVINGGKVG
+777 RVINGGEVR

-794 SATPML
+794 NATPVQ
-800 TNRFRWNVNLNFSR
+800 TNRFRWNVSLNFSR
-814 NRTTVVS
+814 NQTTVVS

-850 GDRLGDMWGTG
+850 GDRMGDVWGTG
-861 YLRTAQGAFIVGS
+861 YLRSPQGEFIVGS

-892 DFMVG
+892 DFMLG
-897 LSNQFSVGNWNAGF
+897 LANQFSYRNWNAGF

-917 GGILVSR
+917 GGLLVSR

-939 DRPEAG
+939 DRPEGG
-945 IVATGVVN
+945 IVAPGVVN
-953 TGTDNNPNYQPNT
+953 TGTADNPNYQPNT
-966 LAIPAET
+966 RAIPAET

-980 RNNEENS
+980 RNHEENN

-1016 TQQLTVALV
+1016 AQRLSVALV
-1025 GRNLLALSRIPHF
+1025 GRNLLALSHIPHF

-1056 MTYPTT
+1056 MSYPTT